1 MAVVFPIGKAITE
14 GVIVYITVSYT
25 HLDVYKRQM
34 KDQSNRR
41 YRRKILEVMEY
52 IDANLN
58 RKLTLKEIAD
68 SIGMNESSLSRLFKN
83 ETGVNLNYYINEKK
97 MKKAMELLRGES
109 SMIKDVAAAVGMDDQ
124 LYFNLSLIHI

>member
-1 MAVVFPIGKAITE
+1 
-14 GVIVYITVSYT
+14 
-25 HLDVYKRQM
+25 M

-83 ETGVNLNYYINEKK
+83 ETGVNLNYYINEKENEK
-97 MKKAMELLRGES
+97 SDG
-109 SMIKDVAAAVGMDDQ
+109 AAARP
-124 LYFNLSLIHI
+124 SPA

>member
-1 MAVVFPIGKAITE
+1 
-14 GVIVYITVSYT
+14 
-25 HLDVYKRQM
+25 M

-68 SIGMNESSLSRLFKN
+68 SIGMNESSLSRLFQK
-83 ETGVNLNYYINEKK
+83 
-97 MKKAMELLRGES
+97 
-109 SMIKDVAAAVGMDDQ
+109 
-124 LYFNLSLIHI
+124 